1 MAPLSVFAD
10 LALPPTIPF
19 LNWPWD
25 DLLFLILSGIML
37 GSALFVVLGRNIV
50 RSGLAMMACFAALA
64 GIYVLA
70 GAVIVAATEV
80 LVYIGAISVLILFA
94 IMLTQTK
101 SGPLELVFHRQ
112 AWAGA
117 LAAIGFAFLFIVSMM
132 NTQWPLAGSD
142 RLASSTTAV
151 AQLLFQDSLYIFC
164 LQVVA
169 VLLTAAVIGGVF
181 LAKREI
187 SADPGERETATLERL
202 RSPIDVTAGAPA
214 AAAAAAAA
222 SPAAAAGPSSA
233 AGGNA
238 TTATSSPASTST
250 ATEGA

>member
-1 MAPLSVFAD
+1 MTPGAMFAD

-25 DLLFLILSGIML
+25 DLLFLILAGIML

-70 GAVIVAATEV
+70 GAIIVAATQV
-80 LVYIGAISVLILFA
+80 LVYIGAISILILFA

-101 SGPLELVFHRQ
+101 SGPTELVFHRQ

-117 LAAIGFAFLFIVSMM
+117 LAAIGFAFLFLMSVA
-132 NTQWPLAGSD
+132 NTQWPLAGNE
-142 RLASSTTAV
+142 RLVSSTREIAV
-151 AQLLFQDSLYIFC
+151 LLFQDSLYIFS

-181 LAKREI
+181 LAKREV
-187 SADPGERETATLERL
+187 STDPGERETATLERL
-202 RSPIDVTAGAPA
+202 RSPIDVGAPTIA
-214 AAAAAAAA
+214 PTPVNA
-222 SPAAAAGPSSA
+222 S
-233 AGGNA
+233 
-238 TTATSSPASTST
+238 TATSASG
-250 ATEGA
+250 ATGESA